1 MSGTTVPL
9 AEADFATLRQYALA
23 IGIEVKHGFNS
34 AQLRA
39 RIEHA
44 EPGVTDI
51 PLTIGDA
58 PPSPAAEASAAPDN
72 VTSIA
77 DAVTA
82 APATA
87 PRYSVNNPSAD
98 PKVAIRVHKT
108 SDPTRE
114 KEVTIIVLGHVTRI
128 RRGEKV
134 EVPYRVFKA
143 LDTAIEKRAVPS
155 DRVNSFGT
163 VEYDYEEVH
172 SYPFDVLAMPPAE
185 EIAAYDAAVRN
196 QQARA
201 A

>member
-58 PPSPAAEASAAPDN
+58 PPSPAAEAPAAPDN